1 MNAFTLTPLGYTENS
16 NTGGPVNYYP
26 QQSTSVPKS
35 DSYNQMIVRKIMHD
49 NPIVDIYYP
58 SQFYVEDNFS
68 VIHMLIISY
77 TKLLGCP
84 MTLRLTGYD
93 DKYNYRLESEPI
105 YINNQY
111 KKFIFTMNNGLPN
124 VISN

>member
-1 MNAFTLTPLGYTENS
+1 MNAFTLTPIGYIENS
-16 NTGGPVNYYP
+16 NTGGPVNYL

-35 DSYNQMIVRKIMHD
+35 DSYNQMIVRKIIYD

-58 SQFYVEDNFS
+58 SQFYIEENFS

-77 TKLLGCP
+77 AKLLGCQ

-105 YINNQY
+105 CVNNQY

>member
-1 MNAFTLTPLGYTENS
+1 MNAFTLTPIGYIENS
-16 NTGGPVNYYP
+16 NTGGPVNYL
-26 QQSTSVPKS
+26 QQSTSALKS
-35 DSYNQMIVRKIMHD
+35 DSYNQMIARKIIHD

-77 TKLLGCP
+77 AKLLGCP

-105 YINNQY
+105 CINNQY

>member
-1 MNAFTLTPLGYTENS
+1 MNAFTLTPLGYIENS
-16 NTGGPVNYYP
+16 NTGGPVNYP

-35 DSYNQMIVRKIMHD
+35 DSYNQMIVRKIIHD

-77 TKLLGCP
+77 AKLLGCQ

-105 YINNQY
+105 CINNQY

>member
-16 NTGGPVNYYP
+16 NTGGPVNYL
-26 QQSTSVPKS
+26 QQSTSALKS
-35 DSYNQMIVRKIMHD
+35 DSYNQEIVRKIIYD

-58 SQFYVEDNFS
+58 SQFYIEENFS

-77 TKLLGCP
+77 AKLLGCP

-93 DKYNYRLESEPI
+93 DRYNYRLESEPI
-105 YINNQY
+105 CIRNSYS
-111 KKFIFTMNNGLPN
+111 L
-124 VISN
+124 

>member
-16 NTGGPVNYYP
+16 NTGGPVNYL
-26 QQSTSVPKS
+26 QQSTSIPKS
-35 DSYNQMIVRKIMHD
+35 DSYNQMIVRKIIYD
-49 NPIVDIYYP
+49 NPTVDIYYP
-58 SQFYVEDNFS
+58 SQFYIEDNFS

-77 TKLLGCP
+77 AKLLGCQ

-105 YINNQY
+105 CINNQY

>member
-26 QQSTSVPKS
+26 QQSTSVLKS
-35 DSYNQMIVRKIMHD
+35 DSYNQMIVRKIIHD
-49 NPIVDIYYP
+49 IPMVDIYYP

-77 TKLLGCP
+77 AKLLGCP

>member
-35 DSYNQMIVRKIMHD
+35 DSYNQMIVRKIIHD

-58 SQFYVEDNFS
+58 SQFYIEENFS

-77 TKLLGCP
+77 AKLLGCQ

-105 YINNQY
+105 CINNQY

>member
-35 DSYNQMIVRKIMHD
+35 DSYNQMIVRKIIHD

-77 TKLLGCP
+77 AKLLGCP

>member
-1 MNAFTLTPLGYTENS
+1 MNAFTLTPLGYIENS
-16 NTGGPVNYYP
+16 NTGGPVNYL
-26 QQSTSVPKS
+26 QQSTSTLKS
-35 DSYNQMIVRKIMHD
+35 DSYNQMIVRKIIHD

-77 TKLLGCP
+77 AKLLGCT

>member
-16 NTGGPVNYYP
+16 NTGEPVNYP
-26 QQSTSVPKS
+26 QQSTSVQKS
-35 DSYNQMIVRKIMHD
+35 DSYNQMIVRKIIYD
-49 NPIVDIYYP
+49 NPMVDIYYP
-58 SQFYVEDNFS
+58 SQFYTEENFS
-68 VIHMLIISY
+68 IIHMLIVSY
-77 TKLLGCP
+77 AKLLGCP

-105 YINNQY
+105 CINNQY

>member
-16 NTGGPVNYYP
+16 NTSGPVNYP
-26 QQSTSVPKS
+26 QQSTSVLKS
-35 DSYNQMIVRKIMHD
+35 DSYNQMIVRKIIYD
-49 NPIVDIYYP
+49 NPMVDIYYP
-58 SQFYVEDNFS
+58 SQFYSEENFNI
-68 VIHMLIISY
+68 IHMLILSY
-77 TKLLGCP
+77 AKLLGCS

-105 YINNQY
+105 CINNQY

-124 VISN
+124 VISD

>member
-1 MNAFTLTPLGYTENS
+1 MNAFTLTPIGYIENS
-16 NTGGPVNYYP
+16 NTGGPVNYHP
-26 QQSTSVPKS
+26 QQSTSALKS
-35 DSYNQMIVRKIMHD
+35 DSCNQMIVRKIIYD
-49 NPIVDIYYP
+49 NPTVDIYYP
-58 SQFYVEDNFS
+58 SQFYIEDNFS

-77 TKLLGCP
+77 AKLLGCQ

-105 YINNQY
+105 CINNQY